1 MSTILE
7 VLRHHAATNPDA
19 PAIGT
24 LRRGNLTY
32 GAFLSAVLEIR
43 AVLHAHGFGPQSRI
57 AIVAPDG
64 PQLLFGI
71 MAVASTAQAL
81 PIGAD
86 ATSAEI
92 QDIIKRAGCA
102 ALIIHR
108 SIEPH
113 VFAAAN
119 ALDVLRLE
127 AVTRPDD
134 PAGLWRLDGPSP
146 VSKGD
151 IEDPGPS
158 DIAVFLTSSG
168 TTGQPKIIPR
178 THGNLSFCDGVLL
191 QDLEITSRDI
201 ALACM
206 PQQHS
211 MGSVGTTH
219 PVIRAGGFA
228 VCAEGGFTPASF
240 IEHLIEFQPTYFSAG
255 PVYLR
260 AILRELERT
269 VSDMD
274 FEHLRFVRTGTDVLP
289 ADLRTAIEQKFGV
302 QIHAAYGMSE
312 TGPIAHRSA
321 DSATDRPGTLGR
333 LLLDNVALI
342 SDDGSINRGEGEGE
356 IAISGPSISPFYV
369 GDEALNREAFFEGWL
384 RTGDLGVI
392 DADRN
397 VYFAGRKK
405 DLINRGGFK
414 ISPVEIERVLLQH
427 PSVAEAAVFAVE
439 HATLGEEV
447 GVAIVPAVGHAFD
460 QGQLETYLGRH
471 LSREK
476 WPRHFRELEKLP
488 RNEIGKVQ
496 RDRLTAMFVAET
508 GSLTLDRKTVQR
520 GPNNCFVAPKSDL
533 EGVVLSLWESL
544 LDIEGIGIEDD
555 FFSIGGDS
563 LSATQLLMEIEKRFD
578 WSFDA
583 AAMLNRVNT
592 VAGMARELEAA
603 GKSDLTVPV
612 EGKGRAPL
620 DVDFAEFEVQVQ
632 NRARPA
638 LYFVDPET
646 GLRRAKAN
654 VTLGPI
660 QTNSFGF
667 RSPEIALKKP
677 DGTIRIAF
685 LGSSTTFDSEVSSN
699 TASWPHLVVSRLQ
712 EMIPTLDFDYINA
725 GLPGFSTKPM
735 TEHFKHYVAPLSP
748 DIVVIRSTD
757 LTRDTAYRAREQAIY
772 SGVHYSMS
780 WLARRFAVWA
790 KIEKNLVVIGRL
802 LGAYGS
808 RQKLSLQNP
817 FSTEGYASRLSTL
830 IEMVRETSASPILIN
845 GDSALRSDQSLWTQ
859 ARAAQSYLFYMPY
872 LSIPSIITLQNAY
885 AEATRS
891 VALQSGAPIIDIIGK
906 VPADRTHFVD
916 TAHYSDAGSRL
927 AAELISDALLTSGL
941 LPTAS
946 TEMKGRAP

>member
-1 MSTILE
+1 MGTILE
-7 VLRHHAATNPDA
+7 LLRQHAETNPDA

-24 LRRGNLTY
+24 LRRENLSY

-43 AVLHAHGFGPQSRI
+43 GILHTHGLGPQSRI

-71 MAVASTAQAL
+71 LAVASTAQAL

-92 QDIIKRAGCA
+92 QDIVKRAGCA
-102 ALIIHR
+102 ALIVHR
-108 SIEPH
+108 NVEPH
-113 VFAAAN
+113 IFASAN
-119 ALDVLRLE
+119 ALDILLLE
-127 AVTRPDD
+127 AVSLPDD
-134 PAGLWRLDGPSP
+134 PAGLWRLDALASGSNA
-146 VSKGD
+146 D
-151 IEDPGPS
+151 IVDPGLS
-158 DIAVFLTSSG
+158 DIAFFLTSSG
-168 TTGQPKIIPR
+168 TTGQPKLIPR

-191 QDLEITSRDI
+191 QDLDITQRDI
-201 ALACM
+201 AVACM

-211 MGSVGTTH
+211 MGSIGTTH
-219 PVIRAGGFA
+219 PAIRAGGFA

-240 IEHLIEFQPTYFSAG
+240 IAHLEEFRPTYFSAG

-269 VSDMD
+269 ASGSD
-274 FEHLRFVRTGTDVLP
+274 FKHLRFIRTGTDVLP
-289 ADLRTAIEQKFGV
+289 ADLRAAVERKFGV

-321 DSATDRPGTLGR
+321 DRAADQPGFLGR

-342 SDDGSINRGEGEGE
+342 GDDGRINRSEGAGE

-397 VYFAGRKK
+397 LYFAGRKK

-414 ISPVEIERVLLQH
+414 ISPVEIERALLLH
-427 PSVAEAAVFAVE
+427 PSVAEAALFPIE

-447 GVAIVPAVGHAFD
+447 GVAIVPAVGHGFD
-460 QGQLETYLGRH
+460 QGQLEAHLARH

-476 WPRHFRELEKLP
+476 CPRHFCEVDALP

-496 RDRLTAMFVAET
+496 RDRLTEMFIAEI
-508 GSLTLDRKTVQR
+508 GPLTLDRKAIQR
-520 GPNNCFVAPKSDL
+520 GPNDCFVAPRSEL
-533 EGVVLSLWESL
+533 ESVVLALWESL
-544 LDIEGIGIEDD
+544 LDIEGIGVEDD
-555 FFSIGGDS
+555 FFNIGGDS

-578 WSFDA
+578 WRFDA
-583 AAMLNRVNT
+583 AAILNRVNT
-592 VAGMARELEAA
+592 VSGMARELEVA
-603 GKSDLTVPV
+603 GKGRASVPV
-612 EGKGRAPL
+612 EGEGRAPL

-646 GLRRAKAN
+646 GLRRAKAS
-654 VTLGPI
+654 VTQGSI

-667 RSPEIALKKP
+667 RSPEIPLDKP
-677 DGTIRIAF
+677 EGTIRIAF

-712 EMIPTLDFDYINA
+712 EMNPALDFDYINA

-735 TEHFKHYVAPLSP
+735 TEHFKRYVAPLMP
-748 DIVVIRSTD
+748 DIVVIRPTD
-757 LTRDTAYRAREQAIY
+757 LTRDTAYSAREQGIY

-780 WLARRFAVWA
+780 RLAQQSTVWA
-790 KIEKNLVVIGRL
+790 KLEKNLVVAGRL

-808 RQKLSLQNP
+808 RQKLSLQNS
-817 FSTEGYASRLSTL
+817 FSTKGYESRLSTL
-830 IEMVRETSASPILIN
+830 IEMIRDTSASTILIN
-845 GDSALRSDQSLWTQ
+845 ADSALRPGQPLWVQ

-872 LSIPSIITLQNAY
+872 LSIPSILTLQKAY
-885 AEATRS
+885 AEAARS
-891 VALQSGAPIIDIIGK
+891 VAARTGASIIDIVGK

-927 AAELISDALLTSGL
+927 AAELISDALLTLDL
-941 LPTAS
+941 LPITAKEIATS
-946 TEMKGRAP
+946 AP